1 MMRSEMTRGIYDYTF
16 EDCLVEER
24 NEEETQDPFLMP
36 KAKSLFQITYHHVIK
51 GRNKTLSR
59 AMDVHVM
66 YALHEKCPNTELF
79 LLRIQSE

>member
-1 MMRSEMTRGIYDYTF
+1 MS
-16 EDCLVEER
+16 
-24 NEEETQDPFLMP
+24 
-36 KAKSLFQITYHHVIK
+36 KAKSLFQITYHHVTK
-51 GRNKTLSR
+51 GRNKTLSH

>member
-1 MMRSEMTRGIYDYTF
+1 MTRGIFDYTF

-36 KAKSLFQITYHHVIK
+36 KAKSLFQITYHHVTK
-51 GRNKTLSR
+51 RRNKTLSH
-59 AMDVHVM
+59 AMEVHVM
-66 YALHEKCPNTELF
+66 YALREKCPNTELF